1 MKSPPGDE
9 CTVAHVSLLYLVAF
23 LDTGGLSEQTVHQI
37 CIILCLVGF
46 CVGKESQFHQLFIG
60 HIIQAEKVGTCFL
73 DGIAVSLEG
82 IRVGSWQQLTAAV
95 SQAFMQVGM
104 LVVRKVGILLY
115 HGESILVDDKL
126 LVESVAMSSLIVRL
140 GQISYRDTL

>member
-1 MKSPPGDE
+1 MLPRWY
-9 CTVAHVSLLYLVAF
+9 C
-23 LDTGGLSEQTVHQI
+23 
-37 CIILCLVGF
+37 
-46 CVGKESQFHQLFIG
+46 
-60 HIIQAEKVGTCFL
+60 
-73 DGIAVSLEG
+73 VSLEG

-104 LVVRKVGILLY
+104 QVVRQVGILLY
-115 HGESILVDDKL
+115 HGESILVNDKL